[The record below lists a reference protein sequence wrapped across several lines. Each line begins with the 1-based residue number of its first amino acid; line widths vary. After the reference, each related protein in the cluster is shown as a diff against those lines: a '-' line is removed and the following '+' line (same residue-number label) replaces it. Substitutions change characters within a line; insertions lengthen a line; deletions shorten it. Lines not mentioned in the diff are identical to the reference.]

1 MNETNHNNG
10 GECDLG
16 ESVHTKPLRVHT
28 QVLLLARSPLVSV
41 HTKLFLTLSAA
52 TMATP

>member
-10 GECDLG
+10 GECDLD

-41 HTKLFLTLSAA
+41 HTKLFLALSAA